1 MAKYLHSSSVSVEEH
16 PLLYGA
22 WNMTLQAG
30 GGQVT
35 MTHMLEEES
44 RVEVSVHLSLGKTA
58 VGETPAPRYLVL
70 IFFFLFDAD
79 FIYLFIFICI
89 HSWYIIVTFLLGKL
103 AEVQFHFAVYIPPHS
118 ILPLSPH
125 LFHLQSLPPHF
136 LPFLLLMKVFI
147 L

>member
-1 MAKYLHSSSVSVEEH
+1 
-16 PLLYGA
+16 
-22 WNMTLQAG
+22 MTLQAG

-79 FIYLFIFICI
+79 FIYLFIFLYTFMVDN
-89 HSWYIIVTFLLGKL
+89 SYIPFG
-103 AEVQFHFAVYIPPHS
+103 EVQFHLAVYIPPHS
-118 ILPLSPH
+118 VLPLSPH